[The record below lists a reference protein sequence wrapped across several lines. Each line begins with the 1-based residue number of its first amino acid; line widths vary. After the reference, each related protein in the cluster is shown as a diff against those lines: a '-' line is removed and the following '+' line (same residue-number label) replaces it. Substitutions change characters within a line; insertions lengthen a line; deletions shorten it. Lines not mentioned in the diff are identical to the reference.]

1 MVEKMNKTKEQLC
14 ARFALQK
21 GLDVI
26 LMADE
31 EKHIKMN
38 MDLDF
43 VISEEDMNDIEYICE
58 TGIDESK
65 SKFKRF
71 L

>member
-1 MVEKMNKTKEQLC
+1 MNKTKEQIC

-21 GLDVI
+21 GLDII

-31 EKHIKMN
+31 EKYIKMN
-38 MDLDF
+38 MELDF
-43 VISEEDMNDIEYICE
+43 TISEEDMNDIEDISKM
-58 TGIDESK
+58 GFDESK

>member
-1 MVEKMNKTKEQLC
+1 MNKTKEQIC
-14 ARFALQK
+14 SRFALQK
-21 GLDVI
+21 GLDII

-31 EKHIKMN
+31 EKYIKMN
-38 MDLDF
+38 MELDF
-43 VISEEDMNDIEYICE
+43 VINEEDMNDIEEIRE
-58 TGIDESK
+58 MGIDTSK